1 MWHLW
6 SSSQPRR
13 PPRVAEGGED
23 LFPDRIPRRVDAEP
37 GVYVVELEIDGEV
50 QRTTL
55 EVRADPI
62 DAR

>member
-1 MWHLW
+1 MRYGFSLEQTNTHLW
-6 SSSQPRR
+6 
-13 PPRVAEGGED
+13 ED